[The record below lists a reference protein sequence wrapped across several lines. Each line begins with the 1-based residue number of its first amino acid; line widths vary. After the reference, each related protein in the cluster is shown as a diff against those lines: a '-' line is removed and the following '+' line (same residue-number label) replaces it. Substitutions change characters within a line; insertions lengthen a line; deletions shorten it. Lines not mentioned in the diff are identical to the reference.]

1 MILSVT
7 WETLIEL
14 LLQGNKKI
22 LDQQREPRT
31 VWIYSKADF
40 RKANHLISSTNWN
53 ALLYNNVS
61 RSVEYWQEQFLY
73 IMSICIPKRKLRK
86 NHKPPWLPVRVVKLI
101 KQRNSYFRRAKR
113 TNDCTDWTRYR
124 KFRNMVTK
132 EVRLAKVNY
141 YESVDTCNSKN
152 FWKAYIQGC

>member
-1 MILSVT
+1 MNPFSFIRFVLIGDFNVDIYNTSQHLYSHLSINLLCSFSLTQFVPAAT
-7 WETLIEL
+7 HVGPNGRHSLIDLALISESSTYYSCDTVSDLGNSDHAGIEL

-73 IMSICIPKRKLRK
+73 IMSICIPKRKL
-86 NHKPPWLPVRVVKLI
+86 
-101 KQRNSYFRRAKR
+101 
-113 TNDCTDWTRYR
+113 T
-124 KFRNMVTK
+124 
-132 EVRLAKVNY
+132 
-141 YESVDTCNSKN
+141 
-152 FWKAYIQGC
+152 